1 MKQKGLVY
9 VFTGDGKGKTSAALG
24 VAVRAVCAGLKV
36 GWIAW
41 YKEASWKIS
50 EFRLPQFMPIDFFVL
65 GRGFYIQSAKSQV
78 LSAKKAAQSSKI
90 SEKQKTASLKGGGV
104 VLDTATPEEHRK
116 EAEKALSKTEELL
129 KQEKYN
135 VIVCDEICNALSE
148 KLLDWKKVK
157 QMIEKRGKT
166 HLVLTGRNATQELV
180 ESADLVTQMQKVKHP
195 YDLGNKAVKGL
206 DF

>member
-1 MKQKGLVY
+1 MKHKGLVY

-65 GRGFYIQSAKSQV
+65 GRGFYIHNLKLKNKNAKNMG
-78 LSAKKAAQSSKI
+78 
-90 SEKQKTASLKGGGV
+90 EQKTAPLKGGGIV
-104 VLDTATPEEHRK
+104 TDTALPQEHK
-116 EAEKALSKTEELL
+116 EAAKKALTKLEELL

-148 KLLDWKKVK
+148 KLLDWKEVK
-157 QMIEKRGKT
+157 QVIKKRGKT
-166 HLVLTGRNATQELV
+166 HLVLTGRNASQKLV

-195 YDLGNKAVKGL
+195 YDLGSKAVKGL